1 MLKKIGGLA
10 QSNLQGQIKVL
21 VFVDKDDDDFHGRL
35 LDEPHLIYTA
45 GTDVESEIVNNADLI
60 KAVANSFS
68 LSRDE
73 ARRCVPEAPA
83 DQLAT
88 VWSEW
93 ISYRLASEHYSI
105 SDCRF
110 SVDSQIND
118 SGYSQTVNPEKL
130 EKILKNLDT
139 SNERWK
145 ESLRM
150 ARKHVLTNIE
160 EKQSVKLVKGKW
172 LP

>member
-1 MLKKIGGLA
+1 M
-10 QSNLQGQIKVL
+10 
-21 VFVDKDDDDFHGRL
+21 
-35 LDEPHLIYTA
+35 
-45 GTDVESEIVNNADLI
+45 
-60 KAVANSFS
+60 
-68 LSRDE
+68 
-73 ARRCVPEAPA
+73 PEAPA

-172 LP
+172 LPKFIIHKVRLSQNARENLPTISNDHFLTACLRQIDFHAAWQNYYGEKVGFALN